1 MDSLHIGFF
10 AAILTTI
17 AYIPQTIKT
26 MHSHHTRDLSLPM
39 YILITS
45 GSFSWSIYGFL
56 IQDSPVLL
64 ANIVVFVAS
73 SFTLYFI
80 IKDRLGKTPTRRKK
94 K

>member
-1 MDSLHIGFF
+1 MDSLHVGFL

-26 MHSHHTRDLSLPM
+26 MHSGHTRDLSLPM
-39 YILITS
+39 YILVTT

-56 IQDSPVLL
+56 TQDYPILL
-64 ANIVVFVAS
+64 ANIVVLLTV

-80 IKDRLGKTPTRRKK
+80 IKDRFVKKPKNKK